1 MHELP
6 VTQRLLELAV
16 KHAEAAGAARV
27 ADIHLE
33 IGQLSSYVDES
44 IQFYWDLIAKGTLA
58 EGAKLHF
65 HRVPME
71 LECEDCHTGFQ
82 PNGACFEC
90 PKCKSDRVQVVS
102 GDVFQLVGLDVERT
116 RPAKNKAEVVS

>member
-6 VTQRLLELAV
+6 VTQSLLNLAV

-27 ADIHLE
+27 TDIYVE

-44 IQFYWDLIAKGTLA
+44 VQFYWDLIAKGTVA
-58 EGAKLHF
+58 AGARLHF

-71 LECEDCHTGFQ
+71 LECRDCHTCFR
-82 PNGACFEC
+82 PNGAGLEC
-90 PKCKSDRVQVVS
+90 PKCKSDRVEVVG
-102 GDVFQLVGLDVERT
+102 GDVFQLVGLDVEKT
-116 RPAKNKAEVVS
+116 NPKEKAEANLV